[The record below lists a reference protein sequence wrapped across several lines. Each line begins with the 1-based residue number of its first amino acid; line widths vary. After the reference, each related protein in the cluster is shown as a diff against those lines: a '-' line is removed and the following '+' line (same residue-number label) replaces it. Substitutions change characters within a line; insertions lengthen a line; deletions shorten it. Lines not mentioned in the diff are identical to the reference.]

1 MGETTKISWTD
12 HTWNPW
18 QGCRKV
24 SPGCKNCYAERLVED
39 RMGRDFKEI
48 RRSTPTTFNAP
59 LKWEA
64 SIAKRLQHHSPD
76 AIDRELVFTC
86 SISDFFIE
94 EADAWRDEAWKIIRR
109 TPHLTY
115 QILTKRPERIT
126 DHLPTTCFQCGEEWR
141 RHYAS
146 IPFMSPHQGW
156 PWPNVWLGTS
166 VENQKYAEERIPK
179 LVSIS
184 AAVHFLSCEPLLGP
198 IDFTHALRY
207 ENPEW
212 LKDHGY
218 LRDIEWV
225 IAGGESG
232 PDYRPMDPI
241 WIRDIREQC
250 KSGKV
255 AFFFKQWGGLK
266 PGGPRELD
274 GREWN
279 EFPSEAL

>member
-1 MGETTKISWTD
+1 
-12 HTWNPW
+12 
-18 QGCRKV
+18 
-24 SPGCKNCYAERLVED
+24 
-39 RMGRDFKEI
+39 MGRDFKEI

-179 LVSIS
+179 LVSVH
-184 AAVHFLSCEPLLGP
+184 AKVHFLSCEPLLGQ
-198 IDFTHALRY
+198 IDFACGGSWPIYPQWEAERAYRL
-207 ENPEW
+207 
-212 LKDHGY
+212 

-225 IAGGESG
+225 IVGGESG
-232 PDYRPMDPI
+232 PGFRPMDSS
-241 WIRDIREQC
+241 WARDIRVQC
-250 KSGKV
+250 AAAGVPFFYKQGNGPRSEMNTLLDGKEWHEMPTSGK
-255 AFFFKQWGGLK
+255 
-266 PGGPRELD
+266 
-274 GREWN
+274 
-279 EFPSEAL
+279 

>member
-1 MGETTKISWTD
+1 MGETTKISWTN

-39 RMGRDFKEI
+39 RMGKDFNEI
-48 RRSTPTTFNAP
+48 RRSVRTTFNAP
-59 LKWEA
+59 LRWGA
-64 SIAKRLQHHSPD
+64 SIAKRLEHHSSD

-94 EADAWRDEAWKIIRR
+94 EADEWRDEAWEIIRR

-115 QILTKRPERIT
+115 QILTKRPERINYF
-126 DHLPTTCFQCGEEWR
+126 LPHRWG
-141 RHYAS
+141 A
-146 IPFMSPHQGW
+146 G
-156 PWPNVWLGTS
+156 WPNVWLGTS
-166 VENQKYAEERIPK
+166 VENQKYAEMRIPQ
-179 LVSIS
+179 LVSVP
-184 AAVHFLSCEPLLGP
+184 AVVHFLSCEPLLGP

-232 PDYRPMDPI
+232 PGFRPMDPS
-241 WIRDIREQC
+241 WARDIRAQC
-250 KSGKV
+250 ATV
-255 AFFFKQWGGLK
+255 DVPFFYKQGNGIHSEMNTL
-266 PGGPRELD
+266 LD
-274 GREWN
+274 GKEWH
-279 EFPSEAL
+279 EMPRFDK